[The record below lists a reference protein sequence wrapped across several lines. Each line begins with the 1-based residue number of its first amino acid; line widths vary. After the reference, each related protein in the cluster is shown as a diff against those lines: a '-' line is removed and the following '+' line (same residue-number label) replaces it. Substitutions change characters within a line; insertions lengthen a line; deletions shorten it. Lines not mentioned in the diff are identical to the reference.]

1 MCARLPLKGRAPRG
15 STYASEVIEIG
26 SRERRLP
33 APPSVV
39 WESLVEP
46 HRQGARPWLNL
57 LADEVEPTVLE
68 AEEPNL
74 VVWSS
79 LWPSRPDD
87 QVHFELTAVGGQTS
101 LKFTLLTPDE
111 APDQS
116 KTGHLR
122 RRLNHLLFADLR
134 FSYGQ

>member
-1 MCARLPLKGRAPRG
+1 M
-15 STYASEVIEIG
+15 IEIG
-26 SRERRLP
+26 SRARRLP

-39 WESLVEP
+39 WESLTEP
-46 HRQGARPWLNL
+46 RRPQARAWLAL
-57 LADEVEPTVLE
+57 LADEVEPRVLE
-68 AEEPNL
+68 SDKPNR

-87 QVHFELTAVGGQTS
+87 QVHFELTPVMGGDTL
-101 LKFTLLTPDE
+101 LKFTLLTPGDPPDE
-111 APDQS
+111 S

-122 RRLNHLLFADLR
+122 RRLNQLLFADLR

>member
-1 MCARLPLKGRAPRG
+1 
-15 STYASEVIEIG
+15 VIEIG
-26 SRERRLP
+26 ARARKLP

-46 HRQGARPWLNL
+46 HRQGARRWLNL
-57 LADEVEPTVLE
+57 LSDEVEPRVLA
-68 AEEPNL
+68 AEKPNR

-79 LWPSRPDD
+79 LWPSRPSD
-87 QVHFELTAVGGQTS
+87 QVLFELMAVGGETS
-101 LKFTLLTPDE
+101 LRFTLLTPDE
-111 APDQS
+111 VPDQS
-116 KTGHLR
+116 KIGHLR

>member
-1 MCARLPLKGRAPRG
+1 MAGGRALRESKYG
-15 STYASEVIEIG
+15 SDVIEIG
-26 SRERRLP
+26 SRARKLP

-46 HRQGARPWLNL
+46 HRQGTRPWLNL
-57 LADEVEPTVLE
+57 LPDEVEPRVLE
-68 AEEPNL
+68 AEKPNRI
-74 VVWSS
+74 VWSS
-79 LWPSRPDD
+79 LWPSRPND
-87 QVHFELTAVGGQTS
+87 QVHFELTAVGGETS

-111 APDQS
+111 PPDQS